1 MGDTIQKIKNWLE
14 QGKIRVKRLAFFIQY
29 YAKKFIF
36 LFKLRLPSLKK
47 AHLNAFPAV
56 HLKKIDK
63 VDLAL
68 KFSSEL
74 LMAFLAVLV
83 GAFTIGFFKF
93 GAPAAAEQDNSYAF
107 MFLGNHTKLDNKY
120 YAEQTSIKTVVE
132 SGGLIAQAQ
141 ADDFEGL
148 STQAQAA
155 PVSGGD
161 SIITNNSLVQPS
173 PDSIK
178 GLVAKQVKIY
188 TTVAGDT
195 LASVAAANGIT
206 VKTLADSNN
215 LLTNAVLQP
224 GWQLVILPVNGMWVT
239 AGPNDTLPDIAHE
252 YNPEKYNSNA
262 TIRENEANTILQNML
277 TYNGLDS
284 EEDINPGDLIIIPG
298 GEIVAP
304 PAAPA
309 PKPKPNYTAPDNSYN
324 EVTGLGDGY
333 DGVNHIFPV
342 GYCTYY
348 VAGRMKIT
356 FGGNARNWLANA
368 KASGYVTG
376 SQPAPHSAVVF
387 TGYGYGRYGH
397 VAYVESVDDDT
408 ITVSEMNY
416 DHFDRV
422 DQRVISIH
430 DPAIRGY
437 IYP

>member
-1 MGDTIQKIKNWLE
+1 MGDTIQKLKNWLKE
-14 QGKIRVKRLAFFIQY
+14 NKIRVKRLAFFIQY
-29 YAKKFIF
+29 YAKKSSF
-36 LFKLRLPSLKK
+36 LFKLRLPSLKR

-56 HLKKIDK
+56 HLKKMDNL
-63 VDLAL
+63 DLAL

-93 GAPAAAEQDNSYAF
+93 GNPSSADNSYAF
-107 MFLGNHTKLDNKY
+107 TFLSNHTTLDNKY
-120 YAEQTSIKTVVE
+120 YAQQTSIKTIVE
-132 SGGLIAQAQ
+132 SGGLIAEAQ

-148 STQAQAA
+148 STQAQTA
-155 PVSGGD
+155 PVGGGN
-161 SIITNNSLVQPS
+161 SIITNDSLVQPS
-173 PDSIK
+173 PDSVK
-178 GLVAKQVKIY
+178 ELVAKQVKIY

-239 AGPNDTLPDIAHE
+239 AGANDTLPDLAHE
-252 YNPEKYNSNA
+252 YNPEKYNPDA
-262 TIRENEANTILQNML
+262 TVRENEANTILQNML

-298 GEIVAP
+298 GEIVGAP
-304 PAAPA
+304 PAPAPA
-309 PKPKPNYTAPDNSYN
+309 PKSNYSGPDNSAN
-324 EVTGLGDGY
+324 EVTSLGDGY

-348 VAGRMKIT
+348 VAERMKIT
-356 FGGNARNWLANA
+356 FGGNAKNWLANA
-368 KASGYVTG
+368 RASGYVTG
-376 SQPAPHSAVVF
+376 SQPAVHSAVVF
-387 TGYGYGRYGH
+387 SGYGYGRYGH
-397 VAYVESVDDDT
+397 VAYVEAVNGDGT

-422 DQRVISIH
+422 DQRIVSINSS
-430 DPAIRGY
+430 AIRGY